1 MQVQN
6 LNSTSGICLANFS
19 AEVCKVVASYYLM
32 TIVLENDSNLIDLER
47 RANETFEHW
56 VSQLSIL
63 GTCNNIMNN
72 IFMSNLASSYYVH
85 GHYH

>member
-6 LNSTSGICLANFS
+6 LHNTSGICLADFS
-19 AEVCKVVASYYLM
+19 VEMCKVVASYYLM
-32 TIVLENDSNLIDLER
+32 KGVLSNDSNLVDLGR
-47 RANETFEHW
+47 RANETFEYW

-63 GTCNNIMNN
+63 GNCNMNN

-85 GHYH
+85 RH